1 MNYHIRILQI
11 SHNGILLDKAMTTK
25 NFLDERITGSIS
37 LGNLRPFRAPKLE
50 FPSLDDSHP

>member
-25 NFLDERITGSIS
+25 NEDERITGSIS